1 MDPPQRTAA
10 DARVQ
15 GPRPKRLKIDV
26 ACENCRA
33 KKIKCDGVR
42 PTCGSCSRKLSLRDN
57 CRYSGSSAVRAQTM
71 EEPSNHGVR
80 DENYSSPPV
89 ANAQYR
95 PLLADMSNRS
105 SLAYSTIP
113 ASQSP
118 LEVRPR
124 PYSVSNQSP
133 AGTTPGSRNTDEI
146 HSQHQVGASVRS
158 ATPSGIDSMTAVV
171 DEEAGTREFFG
182 ISSAGSFTAQIKK
195 AIDARLG
202 KSTHSTRQV
211 SASSQ
216 SVLGALRTG
225 DPMASDVS
233 YVLPPRR
240 QADHLM
246 ELYWYYVDPLY
257 PFLDR
262 QRWTRAY
269 NAIFAGTAIDFD
281 ERIFVATLNIVLAL
295 STQLLES
302 QTLEQREQSSNDY
315 FRRAQDLLPMSP
327 WDSGSLELVQCL
339 LVTTQYL
346 QSTYHPHQ
354 TWMLVGSAIR
364 TAQSLGLHLPETS
377 ADRPDVGEREL
388 LRRIWYGCVLMD
400 RMVSVTHGRPAMIS
414 GCLATAVPL
423 PLSSPPGAGTEA
435 LSTRKDAGYTSFFV
449 ESVRLYEII
458 HKTMIAFY
466 GVSGSRHKA
475 KEPHSTDYDNSDS
488 EDEALDK
495 VVQLDRSL
503 SKWENR
509 LPNHLRWNMLDTTSD
524 EISQRQAVIL
534 RMRFLHARILL
545 LRPLLCRFCLAQS
558 PTENTKVDDTLQARF
573 VEQGALFCV
582 STAQSMITTL
592 LQHQTL
598 NNTVGLLPAWWYRV
612 YYVYSAATVL
622 IAATLRPEVFLATD
636 IGRSWGQALSVL
648 KAHEKFGQSAR
659 RCVAALHILSSKILQ
674 AVPSGAITSGMS
686 SRRTVNEEVQPG
698 GIYDATAD
706 PELPDL
712 LQRLADEFAPPIEDL
727 NQHDLAEFNF
737 DVNDL
742 SWLTD
747 MQVAWE
753 LLNE

>member
-1 MDPPQRTAA
+1 MEAP
-10 DARVQ
+10 
-15 GPRPKRLKIDV
+15 ID
-26 ACENCRA
+26 
-33 KKIKCDGVR
+33 
-42 PTCGSCSRKLSLRDN
+42 T
-57 CRYSGSSAVRAQTM
+57 
-71 EEPSNHGVR
+71 R
-80 DENYSSPPV
+80 DEEVPSPLPQN
-89 ANAQYR
+89 NAYR
-95 PLLADMSNRS
+95 PLLGSNMTSRPGYVYG
-105 SLAYSTIP
+105 LN

-118 LEVRPR
+118 LESRPR
-124 PYSVSNQSP
+124 PLSVSQQSP
-133 AGTTPGSRNTDEI
+133 AGTTPGSRHTDEN

-158 ATPSGIDSMTAVV
+158 NSPSAIDSMTAVV
-171 DEEAGTREFFG
+171 DEEASTREFFG

-195 AIDARLG
+195 AIDVRLG
-202 KSTHSTRQV
+202 KPGNGPSRPAT
-211 SASSQ
+211 ASSR
-216 SVLGALRTG
+216 SFMGAVRTG
-225 DPMASDVS
+225 DMGAPDVS

-246 ELYWYYVDPLY
+246 DLYWFYVDPLY

-262 QRWTRAY
+262 QRWTCAY

-281 ERIFVATLNIVLAL
+281 ERTFVATLNIVLAL
-295 STQLLES
+295 STQLHES
-302 QTLEQREQSSNDY
+302 QTLEQREQSSNAY

-339 LVTTQYL
+339 LVTSQYL
-346 QSTYHPHQ
+346 QSTHHPHQ

-423 PLSSPPGAGTEA
+423 PLSSSTVGDAAGET
-435 LSTRKDAGYTSFFV
+435 TGQNMGYISFFV
-449 ESVRLYEII
+449 QSVRLYEII
-458 HKTMIAFY
+458 HQTMIAFY
-466 GVSGSRHKA
+466 GGSGSRPKTKDLHL
-475 KEPHSTDYDNSDS
+475 HDTDHADG
-488 EDEALDK
+488 EDEDLDK
-495 VVQLDRSL
+495 VVRLDRSL
-503 SKWENR
+503 SRWENS
-509 LPNHLRWNMLDTTSD
+509 LPTHLRWNALDTTAD
-524 EISQRQAVIL
+524 EISRRQTVIL

-545 LRPLLCRFCLAQS
+545 LRPLLSRFCLAQS
-558 PTENTKVDDTLQARF
+558 PTDNTRVDDTLQARF

-582 STAQSMITTL
+582 STAQSIITTL
-592 LQHQTL
+592 LTHQTL
-598 NNTVGLLPAWWYRV
+598 DSTVGLLPAWWYRV

-622 IAATLRPEVFLATD
+622 IAATLRPEVFLAAD
-636 IGRSWGQALSVL
+636 IGRSWGQAISVL

-674 AVPSGAITSGMS
+674 AVPNGAIASGMG
-686 SRRTVNEEVQPG
+686 RRKAQIGLSEQVQQDA
-698 GIYDATAD
+698 IYDATTD

-712 LQRLADEFAPPIEDL
+712 LQRLADEFAPPIADL
-727 NQHDLAEFNF
+727 NQHDLAEFTF

>member
-1 MDPPQRTAA
+1 
-10 DARVQ
+10 
-15 GPRPKRLKIDV
+15 
-26 ACENCRA
+26 
-33 KKIKCDGVR
+33 
-42 PTCGSCSRKLSLRDN
+42 
-57 CRYSGSSAVRAQTM
+57 
-71 EEPSNHGVR
+71 
-80 DENYSSPPV
+80 
-89 ANAQYR
+89 
-95 PLLADMSNRS
+95 
-105 SLAYSTIP
+105 
-113 ASQSP
+113 
-118 LEVRPR
+118 
-124 PYSVSNQSP
+124 
-133 AGTTPGSRNTDEI
+133 
-146 HSQHQVGASVRS
+146 
-158 ATPSGIDSMTAVV
+158 MTAVV

-195 AIDARLG
+195 AIDVRLG
-202 KSTHSTRQV
+202 KSSYSTRHV
-211 SASSQ
+211 PASSH
-216 SVLGALRTG
+216 SVMGAARTG
-225 DPMASDVS
+225 DMVAPDVS

-262 QRWTRAY
+262 QRWTCAY

-281 ERIFVATLNIVLAL
+281 ERTFVATLNIVLAL

-302 QTLEQREQSSNDY
+302 QSLEQREQSSNDY

-377 ADRPDVGEREL
+377 ADRPDIGEREL
-388 LRRIWYGCVLMD
+388 LRRIW
-400 RMVSVTHGRPAMIS
+400 MVSVTHGRPAMIS

-423 PLSSPPGAGTEA
+423 PLSSPPGAGVSGVVA
-435 LSTRKDAGYTSFFV
+435 RKDTGYTSFFV

-458 HKTMIAFY
+458 HQTMIAFY
-466 GVSGSRHKA
+466 GGSGARPKA
-475 KEPHSTDYDNSDS
+475 KDSHSTDHDSDG
-488 EDEALDK
+488 EDQDLDK
-495 VVQLDRSL
+495 VVRLDRSL
-503 SKWENR
+503 SKWENS
-509 LPNHLRWNMLDTTSD
+509 LPNHLKWNLLDTTTD

-558 PTENTKVDDTLQARF
+558 PAEHARVDDTLQGRF

-582 STAQSMITTL
+582 STAQSIITTL
-592 LQHQTL
+592 LTHQTL
-598 NNTVGLLPAWWYRV
+598 NDTVGLLPAWWYRV
-612 YYVYSAATVL
+612 YYIYSAATVL
-622 IAATLRPEVFLATD
+622 IAATLRPEVFLAAD
-636 IGRSWGQALSVL
+636 IGRSWGQAISVL

-674 AVPSGAITSGMS
+674 AVPSGAITTGMTGRRAPSGG
-686 SRRTVNEEVQPG
+686 NEEVQPG
-698 GIYDATAD
+698 GMYDASSD

-712 LQRLADEFAPPIEDL
+712 LQRLADEFAPPIADL